1 MLCEGHRHRGPQSGQ
16 FSNVSGRSLKYN
28 HPPSLD
34 KGLGAISE
42 PGPWGIEKRYNG
54 MAQDTEATDFTEIL
68 YEEQGPMALIT
79 INRAAKHNAISLD
92 TLEELHGA
100 VGRAARTDAVRV
112 ITITGAG
119 NKAFASGS
127 DLSEVLH
134 RDFKKALEPIVQGL
148 ADQLERTPK
157 PTIAAINGICMGGGL
172 EVALG
177 CDLRIATPHARFATP
192 EGKLGIIPGGGATAR
207 LPRIVGRG
215 WGMEMLLMGEPI
227 DAERALAVG
236 LITRIVPAHEL
247 LDEARRMAEHLAT
260 FAPFVPRTMKAMVN
274 FGMEASLSGALMLEK
289 YAQGAL
295 VQTEDKAEGISAFLE
310 KREPR
315 FKGR

>member
-1 MLCEGHRHRGPQSGQ
+1 
-16 FSNVSGRSLKYN
+16 
-28 HPPSLD
+28 
-34 KGLGAISE
+34 
-42 PGPWGIEKRYNG
+42 
-54 MAQDTEATDFTEIL
+54 MAFENIDYSVD
-68 YEEQGPMALIT
+68 GPMALIT
-79 INRAAKHNAISLD
+79 IDRADRHNAISLG
-92 TLEELHGA
+92 TLDELQVA
-100 VGRAARTDAVRV
+100 VAQAADDDSVRV

-119 NKAFASGS
+119 SVAFASGS

-177 CDLRIATPHARFATP
+177 CDLRIATPNARFATP

-207 LPRIVGRG
+207 LPRLVGRG
-215 WGMEMLLMGEPI
+215 WAMEMLLMGDPI
-227 DAERALAVG
+227 DAERALQIG
-236 LITRIVPAHEL
+236 LITRIVEPEEL
-247 LDEARRMAEHLAT
+247 IPEARRMAAHLAS

-274 FGMEASLSGALMLEK
+274 FGMEASLAGALMLEK

-295 VQTEDKAEGISAFLE
+295 VQTDDKVEGISAFLE
-310 KREPR
+310 KRDPD

>member
-1 MLCEGHRHRGPQSGQ
+1 MAAPQYQ
-16 FSNVSGRSLKYN
+16 NV
-28 HPPSLD
+28 
-34 KGLGAISE
+34 
-42 PGPWGIEKRYNG
+42 RYEV
-54 MAQDTEATDFTEIL
+54 T
-68 YEEQGPMALIT
+68 GPMALIT
-79 INRAAKHNAISLD
+79 IDRADKHNAISLA
-92 TLEELHGA
+92 TLDELQDA
-100 VGRAARTDAVRV
+100 ARRAAADDAVRV

-119 NKAFASGS
+119 ERAFASGS

-134 RDFKKALEPIVQGL
+134 RDLHKALEPIVQGL

-177 CDLRIATPHARFATP
+177 CDLRICSPNARFATP

-227 DAERALAVG
+227 DAERALAIG
-236 LITRIVPAHEL
+236 LVTRVVEADAL
-247 LDEARRMAEHLAT
+247 LDEARRMAEHLAG
-260 FAPFVPRTMKAMVN
+260 FAPFVPRTMKAMVH
-274 FGMEASLSGALMLEK
+274 FGMEASLAGALMLEK

-295 VQTEDKAEGISAFLE
+295 VQTEDKHEGISAFLD
-310 KREPR
+310 KRDPQ

>member
-1 MLCEGHRHRGPQSGQ
+1 M
-16 FSNVSGRSLKYN
+16 
-28 HPPSLD
+28 
-34 KGLGAISE
+34 
-42 PGPWGIEKRYNG
+42 
-54 MAQDTEATDFTEIL
+54 DFKEIL
-68 YEEQGPMALIT
+68 YEVDGPLALVT
-79 INRAAKHNAISLD
+79 INRPQRHNAISLD

-100 VGRAARTDAVRV
+100 VRLAAMDDDVRV
-112 ITITGAG
+112 IAITGAG
-119 NKAFASGS
+119 GRAFASGS

-134 RDFKKALEPIVQGL
+134 RDFRKALEPIVQGL

-157 PTIAAINGICMGGGL
+157 PTIAAIDGICMGGGL

-177 CDLRIATPHARFATP
+177 CDLRIATRRSRFATP

-215 WGMEMLLMGEPI
+215 WAMEMMLMGEPI
-227 DAERALAVG
+227 DAERALSIG
-236 LITRIVPAHEL
+236 LVTRLVEPDEL
-247 LDEARRMAEHLAT
+247 LPETRRVAEHLAS

-274 FGMEASLSGALMLEK
+274 FGMEASLAGALMLEK

-295 VQTEDKAEGISAFLE
+295 VQTEDKQEGITAFLE
-310 KREPR
+310 KRKPD

>member
-1 MLCEGHRHRGPQSGQ
+1 M
-16 FSNVSGRSLKYN
+16 
-28 HPPSLD
+28 
-34 KGLGAISE
+34 
-42 PGPWGIEKRYNG
+42 
-54 MAQDTEATDFTEIL
+54 DFKEIL
-68 YEEQGPMALIT
+68 YDVDGPLALVT
-79 INRAAKHNAISLD
+79 INRPQRHNAISLD

-100 VGRAARTDAVRV
+100 VRLAAMDDDVRV
-112 ITITGAG
+112 IAITGAG
-119 NKAFASGS
+119 GRAFASGS

-134 RDFKKALEPIVQGL
+134 RDFRKALEPIVQGL

-157 PTIAAINGICMGGGL
+157 PTIAAIDGICMGGGL

-177 CDLRIATPHARFATP
+177 CDLRIATRRSRFATP

-215 WGMEMLLMGEPI
+215 WAMEMMLMGEPI
-227 DAERALAVG
+227 DAERALSIG
-236 LITRIVPAHEL
+236 LVTRLVEPDEL
-247 LDEARRMAEHLAT
+247 LPETRRVAEHLAS

-274 FGMEASLSGALMLEK
+274 FGMEASLAGALMLEK

-295 VQTEDKAEGISAFLE
+295 VQTEDKQEGITAFLE
-310 KREPR
+310 KRKPD